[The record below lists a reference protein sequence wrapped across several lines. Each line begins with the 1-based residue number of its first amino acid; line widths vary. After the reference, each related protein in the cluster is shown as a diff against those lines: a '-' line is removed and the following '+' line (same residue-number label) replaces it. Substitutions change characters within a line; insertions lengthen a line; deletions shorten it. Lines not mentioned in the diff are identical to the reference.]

1 MKCTLEIAYGLA
13 MTPSDVAQ
21 RRFHNQH
28 IARTAFRKVSD
39 VVAWMGAV
47 QAQEYLASLWA
58 VGLRTRDAIEQ
69 DIEQAVCDR
78 TIVRTWPMRG
88 TLHFVVPA
96 DLRWMLKLLA
106 PRVIA
111 RNASRYRQLNLEGEA
126 FLKCRAVLA
135 RALQGGK
142 QLTRLELATALELAG
157 IATSG
162 ERLMHIIGRAAMEGL
177 ICHGARRNKQFTF
190 ALLDEWVR
198 VTHDLTKDEALAQ
211 LARRYFASHGPAT
224 LQDFKWWS
232 GLTMAE
238 VKAGVDS
245 IDSHFKKATV
255 DGRTHWFAKD
265 ASSIRDVQPAAY
277 LLPAFDEFLVGYKDR
292 SAVLGGNDDR
302 HHRQPNAGGMLG
314 PTIVINGRVVGTW
327 KRTLSKGSVVIAPKL
342 FTSLSKTEKQAVS
355 RAAVRYGAFLGLQL
369 VLA

>member
-1 MKCTLEIAYGLA
+1 

-28 IARTAFRKVSD
+28 IAGTAFRKASE

-47 QAQEYLASLWA
+47 QAQEYLSSLWA

-69 DIEQAVCDR
+69 DIEQAIFER
-78 TIVRTWPMRG
+78 TIVRSWPMRG
-88 TLHFVVPA
+88 TLHFVA
-96 DLRWMLKLLA
+96 SAALRWMLKLLA

-111 RNASRYRQLNLEGEA
+111 RSASRYRQLELEGET
-126 FLKCRAVLA
+126 FLKCHAVLA

-142 QLTRLELATALELAG
+142 QLTRLELAATLELAG
-157 IATSG
+157 IATGG

-177 ICHGARRNKQFTF
+177 ICHGVRRGKQFTF

-198 VTHDLTKDEALAQ
+198 ATDNLTRDEALSE
-211 LARRYFASHGPAT
+211 LAKRYFTSHGPAT

-238 VKAGVDS
+238 VSAGLGS
-245 IDSHFKKATV
+245 IDSHFKQASV

-265 ASSIRDVQPAAY
+265 APKAKDVQPAAY
-277 LLPAFDEFLVGYKDR
+277 LLPAFDEFLVGYRDR
-292 SAVLGGNDDR
+292 SAVLGGNSD
-302 HHRQPNAGGMLG
+302 RQPGQRNAGSMLS
-314 PTIVINGRVVGTW
+314 PAIVINGRVVGTW
-327 KRTLSKGSVVIAPKL
+327 KRTLNKGSAIIAPKL
-342 FTSLSKTEKQAVS
+342 FTSLSRTEKRAVA
-355 RAAVRYGAFLGLQL
+355 RAAVRFGAFLRLRP
-369 VLA
+369 VLT